1 VSPTLT
7 SLAPWR
13 DSRGGG
19 VVPGDGH
26 LSFGPGLSARGY
38 LNGNTFRTLEF
49 DAIRTLVVQHAGS
62 AAGRERL
69 HRLTPSTDVHAVR
82 SSLLRTREAVAL
94 LRAPGRQ
101 PYHDLPDVAE
111 LLAAARVEGVAL
123 EPRQLLDVASFI
135 EGGVEIARQV
145 ARAEGAPGLSRRAS
159 EVPAMDDVAAAVRRA
174 ILPSGEVS
182 DDASP
187 KLAET
192 RRALTRLRAQL
203 TTVME
208 SFLRGKDAERTLQ
221 DKLVTTRNERYVLLV
236 KAEQRGQVPGIM
248 HGSSGSGA
256 SLFVEPLPAVELN
269 NDIVSLGDDEK
280 AEVQR
285 ILRELTARVGDW
297 SRELALALDVLGEL
311 DAAQAMALTAREMD
325 AQEPEIADGPL
336 DLELLDAR
344 HPLLMPAI
352 CAQLGLARRSTREP
366 VPVTLRVGFGSP
378 VLVISGPNTGGKTV
392 ALKTAGL
399 LALMAQCGLFIPAGA
414 GSTVPV
420 FRRVYAD
427 IGDEQSIEAN
437 LSTFSAHLATI
448 VEMTKG
454 LELPALVLLDEV
466 GAGTDPTEG
475 GALGVAIVEYFRA
488 RGAMVLA
495 TTHHGLLKAYAQATP
510 GVGSA
515 SFGYDAHTYEP
526 TYRLALGVPGRSMA
540 LEMAERLGL
549 PAVIVH
555 DARGRRD
562 EKEAQAEALLKK
574 LEQDQAELAA
584 EQERIAAD
592 RAAVEAEKGQ
602 LAAAERAVEA
612 KKRAELDV
620 FKREL
625 QRRGEEAVRKA
636 TEAVAEAV
644 KRVEAAPRLT
654 PAAAARARTQAV
666 GAIREAQ
673 QEAMD
678 LPGVAVAEPP
688 APAAALAVGGRVRL
702 RTLGIVGEL
711 MSLPEKGDAEVA
723 VGGKRLRVPRAELV
737 GVAGGSPGPSRPAGR
752 PQGPSRDTD
761 TGRGQ
766 GMAEVNV
773 VGLTTD
779 EALPKVDKALDQ
791 AVMSERGVV
800 RVVHG
805 FGSGALRRA
814 VAGLLEGHPHV
825 ASFRAGGA
833 GEGGGGVTVV
843 ELKE

>member
-1 VSPTLT
+1 
-7 SLAPWR
+7 
-13 DSRGGG
+13 
-19 VVPGDGH
+19 
-26 LSFGPGLSARGY
+26 

-49 DAIRTLVVQHAGS
+49 DAIRALVVGYAGS

-69 HRLTPSTDVHAVR
+69 QRLTPSTDAGEVR
-82 SSLLRTREAVAL
+82 SGLLRTREAVAL
-94 LRAPGRQ
+94 LRTLGRQ

-111 LLAAARVEGVAL
+111 MLGAARVEGVTL

-159 EVPAMDDVAAAVRRA
+159 EVPAMDDVSAAIRRA
-174 ILPSGEVS
+174 ILASGEVS

-192 RRALTRLRAQL
+192 RRALARLRAQL

-208 SFLRGKDAERTLQ
+208 SFLRGKEAERTLQ

-236 KAEQRGQVPGIM
+236 KAEQRGQVPGII

-269 NDIVSLGDDEK
+269 NDIVSLGDEERT
-280 AEVQR
+280 EVQR
-285 ILRELTARVGDW
+285 ILRELTARVGDR
-297 SRELALALDVLGEL
+297 SRDLALALDVLGEL
-311 DAAQAMALTAREMD
+311 DAAQAMGFAARDMD
-325 AQEPEIADGPL
+325 ANEPEIADGRL

-352 CAQLGLARRSTREP
+352 CARLGLARRSTREP
-366 VPVTLRVGFGSP
+366 VPVTLRVGFGQP

-399 LALMAQCGLFIPAGA
+399 LSLMAQCGLFIPAGP

-454 LELPALVLLDEV
+454 LDLPALVLLDEV

-475 GALGVAIVEYFRA
+475 GALGVAIVDYFRS
-488 RGAMVLA
+488 RGAMALA

-515 SFGYDAHTYEP
+515 SFGYDPHTYEP

-549 PAVIVH
+549 PAAIVH

-584 EQERIAAD
+584 QQERIAAE
-592 RAAVEAEKGQ
+592 RAAVEAERDEV
-602 LAAAERAVEA
+602 AAAARAVEA
-612 KKRAELDV
+612 KKRVELDA

-636 TEAVAEAV
+636 TEAVVEAV
-644 KRVEAAPRLT
+644 KRIEAAPRLT
-654 PAAAARARTQAV
+654 PAAVAKARTKAV

-673 QEAMD
+673 QDAAN
-678 LPGVAVAEPP
+678 LPGTMVAEPEPP
-688 APAAALAVGGRVRL
+688 AMALAVGGRVRL

-711 MSLPEKGDAEVA
+711 MTLPEKGDVEVA
-723 VGGKRLRVPRAELV
+723 VGGKRLRVPRAELAGV
-737 GVAGGSPGPSRPAGR
+737 GGGSPGPGRPASRPS
-752 PQGPSRDTD
+752 GPSREP
-761 TGRGQ
+761 GKAE
-766 GMAEVNV
+766 GMAEINV

-791 AVMSERGVV
+791 AVMNERGVV

-825 ASFRAGGA
+825 ARFRAGGA
-833 GEGGGGVTVV
+833 GEGGGGVTMV

>member
-1 VSPTLT
+1 
-7 SLAPWR
+7 
-13 DSRGGG
+13 
-19 VVPGDGH
+19 
-26 LSFGPGLSARGY
+26 
-38 LNGNTFRTLEF
+38 LNGNSFRTLEF
-49 DAIRTLVVQHAGS
+49 DAIRALVLSYAGS
-62 AAGRERL
+62 AAGQQRL
-69 HRLTPSTDVHAVR
+69 HRLEPSTDVSEVR
-82 SSLLRTREAVAL
+82 ARLLRTREAVAL
-94 LRAPGRQ
+94 LRTPGRQ
-101 PYHDLPDVAE
+101 PYHDLPDIAE
-111 LLAAARVEGVAL
+111 ILAAARVEGLNL

-135 EGGVEIARQV
+135 DGGVEIARSV
-145 ARAEGAPGLSRRAS
+145 ARSEGAPGLAQRAS
-159 EVPAMDDVAAAVRRA
+159 QVPAMHDLSAAIGRA

-187 KLAET
+187 RLAEI
-192 RRALTRLRAQL
+192 RRTLTRLRAQL

-208 SFLRGKDAERTLQ
+208 SFLRGKEAERTLQ
-221 DKLVTTRNERYVLLV
+221 DKLITTRNERYVLLV
-236 KAEQRGQVPGIM
+236 KAEQRGQVPGII

-269 NDIVSLGDDEK
+269 NDIVSLGDEER
-280 AEVQR
+280 AEVLR
-285 ILRELTARVGDW
+285 ILRDLTARVGD
-297 SRELALALDVLGEL
+297 RARDLALAVDVLGEL

-325 AQEPEIADGPL
+325 ANEPELADKRL

-344 HPLLMPAI
+344 HPLLMPAV
-352 CAQLGLARRSTREP
+352 CERLGMARRSTREP
-366 VPVTLRVGFGSP
+366 VPVTLRVGFGQP

-399 LALMAQCGLFIPAGA
+399 LSLMAQWGLFIPAA
-414 GSTVPV
+414 PGSTLPV
-420 FRRVYAD
+420 FKRVYAD

-454 LELPALVLLDEV
+454 LLLPALVLLDEV

-475 GALGVAIVEYFRA
+475 GALGVAIVDHFRS
-488 RGAMVLA
+488 RDAMVMA

-515 SFGYDAHTYEP
+515 SFGYDPNTFEP

-549 PAVIVH
+549 PAAVVR

-574 LEQDQAELAA
+574 LEQDQAGLAV
-584 EQERIAAD
+584 EQERIAAE
-592 RAAVEAEKGQ
+592 RAALEADKVQ
-602 LAAAERAVEA
+602 LVAAERAVEA
-612 KKRAELDV
+612 RKRAELDA

-644 KRVEAAPRLT
+644 RRIEEAPRLT
-654 PAAAARARTQAV
+654 PAAAAKARGQAV

-673 QEAMD
+673 AEALA
-678 LPGVAVAEPP
+678 LPGVAVAEPT
-688 APAAALAVGGRVRL
+688 AAAVALVVGTRVRL
-702 RTLGIVGEL
+702 KTLGVVGEI
-711 MSLPEKGDAEVA
+711 MTLPAKGDVEVA

-737 GVAGGSPGPSRPAGR
+737 GVASSPGPGKTVFRPSPPAV
-752 PQGPSRDTD
+752 RDLNVRD
-761 TGRGQ
+761 A
-766 GMAEVNV
+766 AEVNV

-779 EALPKVDKALDQ
+779 EAVPKVDKALDQ

-814 VAGLLEGHPHV
+814 VAELLDGHPHV

-833 GEGGGGVTVV
+833 GEGGGGVTIV